1 MLNRLKF
8 LVTLIV
14 CIAAGLSAHA
24 QDSEEVSVRSVPVD
38 ASRVMSVHKASDSIL
53 DSSTGTLDGS
63 SLQSGSGVD
72 SVVGLSDPFGA
83 RTGVQVS
90 GGLDQA
96 MAASINRSTLS
107 RLDGVQTST
116 RFRLSA
122 KAVVVRIFLGTVA
135 VLGVG
140 GLLLV
145 VVSRLSGGQTAEL
158 A

>member
-1 MLNRLKF
+1 MLNRSKF
-8 LVTLIV
+8 LITS
-14 CIAAGLSAHA
+14 IACVLMAVSARG
-24 QDSEEVSVRSVPVD
+24 QDAEEVSVRSVPVE

-53 DSSTGTLDGS
+53 GSGTASLDGS
-63 SLQSGSGVD
+63 SYQSGSAVE
-72 SVVGLSDPFGA
+72 SVVGLNDPFGA

-96 MAASINRSTLS
+96 MSASINRSTLS
-107 RLDGVQTST
+107 RLDGVQTTT

-145 VVSRLSGGQTAEL
+145 VVSRLSGGQVAEL